1 LKVGEKLKTKYG
13 DFKIEEISDTME
25 FPTAPI
31 TENANIL
38 AGGTAASV
46 LSIKQ
51 VTIYNFLVSF
61 MNHK

>member
-1 LKVGEKLKTKYG
+1 MKVGEKLKTKYG
-13 DFKIEEISDTME
+13 DFEIEEISDTME

-51 VTIYNFLVSF
+51 VLIALCFLF
-61 MNHK
+61 FILIF